1 MSMPVERRIQA
12 LEIDAGCNVQPLRV
26 VIARVGETGAQARQ
40 RLGIEPD
47 TRGVIAVLFGV
58 AAQRQN

>member
-12 LEIDAGCNVQPLRV
+12 LEIDAGKADPSFRV
-26 VIARVGETGAQARQ
+26 VIAKPGAQARQ